1 MERKIKNVLMG
12 IGNELKGDDGIGN
25 IIARQFKHRDWKSL
39 ACETTPENFAAIV
52 KRERP
57 EILVIVDAAE
67 MGLPAGEFRLLP
79 KQKLNSVAF
88 GTHAMPLHFLVSHL
102 KKYAGKIL
110 FIAVQP
116 GKMQFGEKIS
126 ADVKKSKKKLIGILK
141 KKNWRAIKALE

>member
-1 MERKIKNVLMG
+1 MKFILMG

-25 IIARQFKHRDWKSL
+25 VIAREFKHSEWLSL
-39 ACETTPENFAAIV
+39 ACETVPENFAAVV

-57 EILVIVDAAE
+57 ELLVIVDAAE

-102 KKYAGKIL
+102 EKY
-110 FIAVQP
+110 
-116 GKMQFGEKIS
+116 
-126 ADVKKSKKKLIGILK
+126 
-141 KKNWRAIKALE
+141 